1 MKNRKY
7 AFYTFKY
14 LKLGIMN
21 VFFIENISLE
31 PTFPIY
37 SYFFIT
43 NENFPNIKNILNFF
57 FFSSWNCYE
66 ETARFLFKK
75 ILFFLLEPPIYRS
88 RIFWCLNRFINTLL
102 MGIQEDIKKFQV
114 KLSWL
119 IVKKIFIIQAF
130 SLFIKIRIF
139 FCFLILLNNF
149 CLFFILERNIFLC
162 IKKTY
167 RKLINVRYWDIILMV
182 EHWTDLINS
191 ICLNAVDW

>member
-7 AFYTFKY
+7 AFYTLKY

-43 NENFPNIKNILNFF
+43 NENFPNIKNILNF
-57 FFSSWNCYE
+57 SIWNCYE
-66 ETARFLFKK
+66 EKARFLFKK

-119 IVKKIFIIQAF
+119 IVKKMFIIQAF

-139 FCFLILLNNF
+139 FASLFYWIIFVCFS
-149 CLFFILERNIFLC
+149 
-162 IKKTY
+162 Y
-167 RKLINVRYWDIILMV
+167 
-182 EHWTDLINS
+182 
-191 ICLNAVDW
+191 